1 MHYYNIY
8 NLLYITN
15 TNLTEPVG
23 KSLIE
28 IAKAVLQTEAESV
41 LALQERIDDNFEKI
55 CNTLK
60 GCRGKVVLIGMGKSG
75 HVAKKISSTMASTGT
90 PSFFLHPGEAGHG
103 DLGMVT
109 RDDVA
114 IMISYSGEAD
124 EILALLPG
132 IKRMNV
138 PIISLTG
145 NVKSSIAKS
154 SDFHLDVSVDKE
166 ACPNNL
172 APTSSTTAALAMG
185 DAIAVSLINANNFTP
200 EDFAMSHPSGSLGR
214 RLLTLVSSIM
224 QSGEDIPMVLKD
236 TLLIDSLIVMSE
248 KALGMVLVTE
258 NGKLAGIFTD
268 GDLRRTLESNTEF
281 QKLTIEDVMTKD
293 CKSIEPQEPASMAM
307 QMMEKY
313 SLNSMPVVDSNNNI
327 VGAINMHTL
336 IQAKLF

>member
-1 MHYYNIY
+1 MLNNIY
-8 NLLYITN
+8 NLVNITN
-15 TNLTEPVG
+15 TKFSEPVG

-28 IAKAVLQTEAESV
+28 IAKAVLQTEADSV
-41 LALQERIDDNFEKI
+41 LALKDRIDKNFEKV

-75 HVAKKISSTMASTGT
+75 HVAKKISSTLASTGT

-109 RDDVA
+109 RDDIV

-124 EILALLPG
+124 EIIALLPG

-145 NVKSSIAKS
+145 NGKSSIAKS

-224 QSGEDIPMVLKD
+224 QSGGDIPMVSKD
-236 TLLIDSLIVMSE
+236 TLLIDSLLVMSE
-248 KALGMVLVTE
+248 KALGMVLIAE

-268 GDLRRTLESNTEF
+268 GDLRRTLESNMDF
-281 QKLTIEDVMTKD
+281 QKLTIEDVMTRD
-293 CKSIEPQEPASMAM
+293 CKSIEPQEPALTAM

>member
-1 MHYYNIY
+1 M
-8 NLLYITN
+8 
-15 TNLTEPVG
+15 TEPVG

-268 GDLRRTLESNTEF
+268 GDLRRTLEANTEF

-293 CKSIEPQEPASMAM
+293 CKSIEPQEPALMAM

>member
-1 MHYYNIY
+1 M
-8 NLLYITN
+8 
-15 TNLTEPVG
+15 G

-145 NVKSSIAKS
+145 NIKSSIAK
-154 SDFHLDVSVDKE
+154 
-166 ACPNNL
+166 
-172 APTSSTTAALAMG
+172 G
-185 DAIAVSLINANNFTP
+185 SLISFNKRTSRNILANSRP
-200 EDFAMSHPSGSLGR
+200 L
-214 RLLTLVSSIM
+214 SS
-224 QSGEDIPMVLKD
+224 
-236 TLLIDSLIVMSE
+236 
-248 KALGMVLVTE
+248 
-258 NGKLAGIFTD
+258 
-268 GDLRRTLESNTEF
+268 
-281 QKLTIEDVMTKD
+281 
-293 CKSIEPQEPASMAM
+293 
-307 QMMEKY
+307 
-313 SLNSMPVVDSNNNI
+313 
-327 VGAINMHTL
+327 
-336 IQAKLF
+336 

>member
-1 MHYYNIY
+1 M
-8 NLLYITN
+8 
-15 TNLTEPVG
+15 G

-28 IAKAVLQTEAESV
+28 IAKAVIQTEADSV
-41 LALQERIDDNFEKI
+41 LALKDRINNKFEEV

-60 GCRGKVVLIGMGKSG
+60 ECSGKVVLIGMGKSG
-75 HVAKKISSTMASTGT
+75 HIAKKISSTLASTGT
-90 PSFFLHPGEAGHG
+90 PSFYLHPGEAGHG

-109 RDDVA
+109 DDDVV

-124 EILALLPG
+124 EIIALLPG
-132 IKRMNV
+132 IKRMNI
-138 PIISLTG
+138 PLISMTG
-145 NVKSSIAKS
+145 NAKSSIAIS
-154 SDFHLDVSVDKE
+154 SDYHLDVSVDKE

-172 APTSSTTAALAMG
+172 APTSSTTSALVMG
-185 DAIAVSLINANNFTP
+185 DAIAVSLITANNFSS

-214 RLLTLVSSIM
+214 KLLTLVSSIM
-224 QSGEDIPMVLKD
+224 QSGNDIPIVSKK
-236 TLLIDSLIVMSE
+236 TLLIDSLLVMSE
-248 KALGMVLVTE
+248 KALGMVLIAE

-268 GDLRRTLESNTEF
+268 GDLRRAIESNVDF

-293 CKSIEPQEPASMAM
+293 CKAIEPHEPALTAM

-313 SLNSMPVVDSNNNI
+313 SLNSLPVVDSKNTI

>member
-1 MHYYNIY
+1 M
-8 NLLYITN
+8 
-15 TNLTEPVG
+15 G

-268 GDLRRTLESNTEF
+268 GDLRRTLESNKEF

-293 CKSIEPQEPASMAM
+293 CKSIEPQEPALMAM

>member
-1 MHYYNIY
+1 M
-8 NLLYITN
+8 TG
-15 TNLTEPVG
+15 PVG

-224 QSGEDIPMVLKD
+224 QSGEDIPIVLKD

>member
-1 MHYYNIY
+1 M
-8 NLLYITN
+8 
-15 TNLTEPVG
+15 G

-185 DAIAVSLINANNFTP
+185 DAISVSLINANNFTP

-293 CKSIEPQEPASMAM
+293 CKSIEPQEPASMVM

>member
-1 MHYYNIY
+1 M
-8 NLLYITN
+8 
-15 TNLTEPVG
+15 G

-55 CNTLK
+55 CNTLQ

-224 QSGEDIPMVLKD
+224 QSGEDIPIVLKD

-248 KALGMVLVTE
+248 KALGMVLITE

-313 SLNSMPVVDSNNNI
+313 SLNSMPVVDSKNNI

>member
-1 MHYYNIY
+1 M
-8 NLLYITN
+8 
-15 TNLTEPVG
+15 G

-41 LALQERIDDNFEKI
+41 LALQERIDDNFDKI

-224 QSGEDIPMVLKD
+224 QSGEDIPIVLKD

>member
-1 MHYYNIY
+1 M
-8 NLLYITN
+8 
-15 TNLTEPVG
+15 G

-28 IAKAVLQTEAESV
+28 IAKAVIQTEADSV
-41 LALQERIDDNFEKI
+41 LALKDRINSRFEEV

-60 GCRGKVVLIGMGKSG
+60 ECSGKVVLIGMGKSG
-75 HVAKKISSTMASTGT
+75 HIAKKISSTLSSTGT
-90 PSFFLHPGEAGHG
+90 PSFYLHPGEAGHG

-109 RDDVA
+109 DVDVV

-124 EILALLPG
+124 EIIALLPG

-138 PIISLTG
+138 PLISMTG
-145 NVKSSIAKS
+145 NAKSSIAIS
-154 SDFHLDVSVDKE
+154 SDYHLDVSVDKE

-172 APTSSTTAALAMG
+172 APTSSTTSALVMG
-185 DAIAVSLINANNFTP
+185 DAIAVSLITANNFSSL
-200 EDFAMSHPSGSLGR
+200 DFAMSHPSGSLGR
-214 RLLTLVSSIM
+214 KLLTLVSSIM
-224 QSGEDIPMVLKD
+224 QSGNDIPMVSKK
-236 TLLIDSLIVMSE
+236 TLLIDSLLVMSE
-248 KALGMVLVTE
+248 KALGMVLIAE

-268 GDLRRTLESNTEF
+268 GDLRRAIESNVDF

-293 CKSIEPQEPASMAM
+293 CKAIEPHEPALTAM

-313 SLNSMPVVDSNNNI
+313 SLNSLPVVDSKNTI

>member
-1 MHYYNIY
+1 M
-8 NLLYITN
+8 
-15 TNLTEPVG
+15 G

-28 IAKAVLQTEAESV
+28 IAKAVIQTEADSV
-41 LALQERIDDNFEKI
+41 LALKERINNKFEEV

-60 GCRGKVVLIGMGKSG
+60 ECSGKVVLIGMGKSG
-75 HVAKKISSTMASTGT
+75 HIAKKISSTLASTGT
-90 PSFFLHPGEAGHG
+90 PSFYLHPGEAGHG

-109 RDDVA
+109 DNDVVM
-114 IMISYSGEAD
+114 MISYSGEAD
-124 EILALLPG
+124 EIIALLPG

-138 PIISLTG
+138 PLISMTG
-145 NVKSSIAKS
+145 NSKSSIAIS
-154 SDFHLDVSVDKE
+154 SDYHLDVSVDKE

-172 APTSSTTAALAMG
+172 APTSSTTSALVMG
-185 DAIAVSLINANNFTP
+185 DAIAVSLITANKFSS
-200 EDFAMSHPSGSLGR
+200 EDFAISHPSGSLGR

-224 QSGEDIPMVLKD
+224 QSGNDIPMVSKK
-236 TLLIDSLIVMSE
+236 TLLIDGLLVMSE
-248 KALGMVLVTE
+248 KGLGMVLIAE

-268 GDLRRTLESNTEF
+268 GDLRRAIEYNVDF

-293 CKSIEPQEPASMAM
+293 CKAIEPHEPALTAI

-313 SLNSMPVVDSNNNI
+313 SLNSLPVIDSNNTI